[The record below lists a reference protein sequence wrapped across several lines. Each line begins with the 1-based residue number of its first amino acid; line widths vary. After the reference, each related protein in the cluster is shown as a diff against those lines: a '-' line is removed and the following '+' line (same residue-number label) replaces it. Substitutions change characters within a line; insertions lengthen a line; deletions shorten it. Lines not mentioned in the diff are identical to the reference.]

1 MGFRLYTIFVP
12 QVCLSVKKPEL
23 AILKA
28 APAPALNLE
37 RKKMSFWTVL
47 IRKLKLERIGTILE
61 CYNKLGNKNALS
73 G

>member
-1 MGFRLYTIFVP
+1 M
-12 QVCLSVKKPEL
+12 
-23 AILKA
+23 

-37 RKKMSFWTVL
+37 RKKMPFWTVL

>member
-28 APAPALNLE
+28 APAPALAE
-37 RKKMSFWTVL
+37 YRYIPSVYK
-47 IRKLKLERIGTILE
+47 
-61 CYNKLGNKNALS
+61 GNGYEKVS
-73 G
+73 